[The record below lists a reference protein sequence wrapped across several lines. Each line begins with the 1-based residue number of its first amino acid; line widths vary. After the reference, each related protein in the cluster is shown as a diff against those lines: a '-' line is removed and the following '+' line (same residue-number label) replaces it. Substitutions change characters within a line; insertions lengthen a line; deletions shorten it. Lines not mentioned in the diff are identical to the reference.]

1 VSEFSSLHALAH
13 ALGVATEY
21 TDGLGR
27 SISVATETL
36 IRVCRALGA
45 ELEHP
50 RDAATAL
57 VAHLEAQAARTLP
70 PVVVAWN
77 GVLPP
82 LKLSGPAAQA
92 AVVLD
97 SGVSLPLRQVGG
109 RLGLDDP
116 LPFGEHRLLVDMA
129 GQLRL
134 ARLLVAPSVARD
146 PAGENARGWGV
157 LAHVPS
163 LRSSRSRAIGDL
175 QDLTT
180 LARWLRAQGAGV
192 LSVLPLLPTYNTPPV
207 ECSPYAPVSRLFWS
221 EAMLDL
227 GARHH
232 PIPGGSRL
240 DFQQAD
246 REVRQALADHAVPD
260 AVEVPPELLR
270 YAMFRGAQR
279 QLGRDW
285 RRWPGEAAGGVLDP
299 RLVDREEARFHL
311 IAQRIAAAQIAS
323 LRGALGGMG
332 MRLAL
337 DLAVGVHPDGYDAWS
352 RQSLFADGMTV
363 GAPPDAGFP
372 SGQDWGFPPLLPAA
386 SQSEGH
392 AYLASCLAHQ
402 MAAAQLL
409 RLDHIM
415 SFQRLYWIP
424 QGAGVGEGTYVS
436 YPMEELLAVLLLAS
450 HRHRTSLIG
459 EDLGTVPLAIH
470 EAMAQHRIPGM
481 FVAEF
486 AAGGEPVP
494 EPTARQVAY
503 VETHDTPPLAG
514 WVAGKDLEERVH
526 HGLLSPSLL
535 AEVRQERLAAIRRLR
550 DKVEARATDDGDA
563 FLVAVLAWL
572 GRSASPL
579 VMFWLEDLWGEK
591 VGINLPGTSSSARAN
606 WQRPM
611 RVLLDEMRTAPSMIR
626 VLKAL
631 DTARRAPASG
641 PDACAG

>member
-1 VSEFSSLHALAH
+1 MTEFSSLHALAR

-27 SISVATETL
+27 SVEVAPETVV
-36 IRVCRALGA
+36 RVCQALGA

-50 RDAATAL
+50 RDAAAAL
-57 VAHLEAQAARTLP
+57 VAYREAQASRMLP
-70 PVVVAWN
+70 PMVVAWN

-82 LKLSGPAAQA
+82 LMLSGAAAQA

-97 SGVSLPLRQVGG
+97 SGLSLPLRQTDDQ
-109 RLGLDDP
+109 LGLGEP
-116 LPFGEHRLLVDMA
+116 LPLGEHRLLVDLA
-129 GQLRL
+129 GQLHS
-134 ARLLVAPSVARD
+134 ARLLVAPTTAWND
-146 PAGENARGWGV
+146 PGEATRGWGV

-163 LRSSRSRAIGDL
+163 LRSSRSRSIGDL
-175 QDLTT
+175 RDLTT
-180 LARWLRAQGAGV
+180 LAQWLHAHGAGV

-221 EAMLDL
+221 EAVLDL
-227 GARHH
+227 GPSNH
-232 PIPGGSRL
+232 PVPGGSRL
-240 DFQQAD
+240 DFEEAD
-246 REVRQALADHAVPD
+246 REVRQALAEHAVPD

-279 QLGRDW
+279 RLGRDW

-311 IAQRIAAAQIAS
+311 VAQRIAAAQIAS
-323 LRGALGGMG
+323 LRGTLDGMG

-352 RQSLFADGMTV
+352 RQSLFAGGMTV

-372 SGQDWGFPPLLPAA
+372 SGQDWGFPPLLPTA

-392 AYLASCLAHQ
+392 AYLASSLAHQ
-402 MAAAQLL
+402 MAAARLL

-450 HRHRTSLIG
+450 HRHQASLIG
-459 EDLGTVPLAIH
+459 EDLGTVPPAIR
-470 EAMAQHRIPGM
+470 EAMAQRQIPGM

-486 AAGGEPVP
+486 AAGSEPVP
-494 EPTARQVAY
+494 EPTSRQVAY

-514 WVAGKDLEERVH
+514 WAAGQDLEERVH
-526 HGLLSPSLL
+526 HGLLRPDML
-535 AEVRQERLAAIRRLR
+535 AEAHQERLAAIRRLR
-550 DKVEARATDDGDA
+550 DKVEAQGSPDADA
-563 FLVAVLAWL
+563 FLMAVLAWL

-579 VMFWLEDLWGEK
+579 VLFWLENLWGET

-611 RVLLDEMRTAPSMIR
+611 RFLLDEMRTAPSMTR
-626 VLKAL
+626 VLETL
-631 DTARRAPASG
+631 DAARRAPASR

>member
-1 VSEFSSLHALAH
+1 MTELSSLHALAR

-21 TDGLGR
+21 TDGLGCTVE
-27 SISVATETL
+27 VAPDTL
-36 IRVCRALGA
+36 TLVCKALGA
-45 ELEHP
+45 ELEQP
-50 RDAATAL
+50 RDAAAAL
-57 VAHLEAQAARTLP
+57 VAHREAQAARTLP

-82 LKLSGPAAQA
+82 VTLSGPAAQA

-97 SGVSLPLRQVGG
+97 SGLSLSLRQVGDQ
-109 RLGLDDP
+109 LGLDEP

-129 GQLRL
+129 GQLHS
-134 ARLLVAPSVARD
+134 ARLLVAPTVAWND
-146 PAGENARGWGV
+146 PGEATRGWGV
-157 LAHVPS
+157 MTHVPS
-163 LRSSRSRAIGDL
+163 LRSSRSRSIGDL
-175 QDLTT
+175 RDLTT
-180 LARWLRAQGAGV
+180 LAQWLRAQGAGV
-192 LSVLPLLPTYNTPPV
+192 LSVLPLLPTYNTPPI

-221 EAMLDL
+221 EVMLDL

-232 PIPGGSRL
+232 PVPGGSRL
-240 DFQQAD
+240 DFEQAD
-246 REVRQALADHAVPD
+246 REVRQALAEHAVPD

-279 QLGRDW
+279 RLGRDW

-311 IAQRIAAAQIAS
+311 VAQRIAAAQLAS
-323 LRGALGGMG
+323 LRGTLDGMG

-352 RQSLFADGMTV
+352 RQPLFAGGMTV

-386 SQSEGH
+386 SQAEGH
-392 AYLASCLAHQ
+392 AYLASSLAHQ
-402 MAAAQLL
+402 MAAARLL

-450 HRHRTSLIG
+450 HRHQASLIG
-459 EDLGTVPLAIH
+459 EDLGTVPPAIR
-470 EAMAQHRIPGM
+470 EAMAQHQIPGM

-486 AAGGEPVP
+486 AAGSEPVP
-494 EPTARQVAY
+494 EPTSRQVAY

-514 WVAGKDLEERVH
+514 WAAGQDLEERVH
-526 HGLLSPSLL
+526 HGLLHPGLL
-535 AEVRQERLAAIRRLR
+535 AEVHQERLAAIRRLR
-550 DKVEARATDDGDA
+550 EKVQAPATDDPDP
-563 FLVAVLAWL
+563 LLMAVLAWL
-572 GRSASPL
+572 GRSASPMVL
-579 VMFWLEDLWGEK
+579 FWLEDLWGEE

-611 RVLLDEMRTAPSMIR
+611 RFLLDEMRTAPSMTR
-626 VLKAL
+626 MLKAL
-631 DTARRAPASG
+631 DAVRRAPPDSLG
-641 PDACAG
+641 PVTG